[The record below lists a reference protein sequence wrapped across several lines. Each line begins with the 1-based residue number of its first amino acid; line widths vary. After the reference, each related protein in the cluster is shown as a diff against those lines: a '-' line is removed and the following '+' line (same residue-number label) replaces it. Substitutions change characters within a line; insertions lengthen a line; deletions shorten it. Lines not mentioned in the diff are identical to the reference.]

1 MNTVKDCALI
11 PAYNEEATIS
21 EVVTKIKKASI
32 LPIVIDDNSSDRTSE
47 LAKKSGAIVIKQ
59 SSNMGKGEALRSG
72 INYVLDNKPK
82 IENLIFIDADM
93 QYQPEQATLLLEPLK
108 KKEADIVM
116 GFRDWSTVPF
126 RHRLG
131 NLVWRSAFNLMF
143 GTKLKDTN
151 CGFISVTRDTAKAL
165 KDAMY
170 GGYIIENAMLSHAI
184 KNNLRIKQVPVNV
197 SYDRKSK
204 IPRGVRVVSGITFF
218 ILRKGLEH
226 RLGKKWKK

>member
-21 EVVTKIKKASI
+21 EIVTKIKKVSI
-32 LPIVIDDNSSDRTSE
+32 LPIVIDDNSTDRTSE

-59 SSNMGKGEALRSG
+59 SSNRGKGEALRSG

-151 CGFISVTRDTAKAL
+151 CGFISVTRDTAKVL

-197 SYDRKSK
+197 SYNRKSK
-204 IPRGVRVVSGITFF
+204 VSRGVRIVSGITFF

-226 RLGKKWKK
+226 RLGKK

>member
-21 EVVTKIKKASI
+21 EVVTKIKRASI

-72 INYVLDNKPK
+72 INYVLDNRPK

-93 QYQPEQATLLLEPLK
+93 QYQPEQAALLLEPLK

-131 NLVWRSAFNLMF
+131 NFVWRSAFNLMF

-151 CGFISVTRDTAKAL
+151 CGFMSMAKDAAKIL
-165 KDAMY
+165 KDVLH
-170 GGYIIENAMLSHAI
+170 GGYIIENAILSQAI
-184 KNNLRIKQVPVNV
+184 RKKLRIKQVPVIVTYKHKSNV
-197 SYDRKSK
+197 K
-204 IPRGVRVVSGITFF
+204 RGVRMVGGIFLF
-218 ILRKGLEH
+218 IVREGLKY
-226 RLGKKWKK
+226 RFGKK